1 MSASFF
7 ALRTYTLA
15 LIDDEPI
22 YQLILERLLNG
33 CPQRCRTQYFA
44 NGPEALATLKRN
56 QNDPASTPDVI
67 LLDLNLPMLNG
78 WDVLS
83 EIEKIPFKIR
93 PKVYILSSSIDP
105 EDKQK
110 AQKHPAVA
118 GFLAKPLYLE
128 DLKGLL
134 QKAA

>member
-22 YQLILERLLNG
+22 YQLILERLLQG
-33 CPQRCRTQYFA
+33 CPQRCRMLYYS
-44 NGPEALATLKRN
+44 NGPEALAKLKQN
-56 QNDPASTPDVI
+56 QADPASTPDVI

-78 WDVLS
+78 WDVLAQ
-83 EIEKIPFKIR
+83 IEKIPFASR

-105 EDKQK
+105 EDKQR
-110 AQKHPAVA
+110 AQKHPAVS
-118 GFLAKPLYLE
+118 GFLPKPLYLE